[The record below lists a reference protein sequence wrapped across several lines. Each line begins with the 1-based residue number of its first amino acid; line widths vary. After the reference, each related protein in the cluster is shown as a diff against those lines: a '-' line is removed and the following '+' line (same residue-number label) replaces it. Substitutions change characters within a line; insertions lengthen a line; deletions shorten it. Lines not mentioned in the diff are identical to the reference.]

1 MRLPFHDVDRHRRLA
16 LFAVISNKLLHTF
29 GDSNVRLIVGKVSLG
44 ENRRDAFSLAGE
56 GRLRR
61 NTRTESKCEYKW
73 QEQRERERLETPSSV
88 SFNAPSLSRGISSS
102 LAVHRLKQDRDLRS
116 RVPLHVHDFSRVLR
130 FSSQIERSL

>member
-73 QEQRERERLETPSSV
+73 QEQRERERERTRDAFECV
-88 SFNAPSLSRGISSS
+88 FQRSFTEPRVFEQFSRSSS
-102 LAVHRLKQDRDLRS
+102 
-116 RVPLHVHDFSRVLR
+116 
-130 FSSQIERSL
+130 